1 MKNWITF
8 KHFLLPE
15 QIDDK
20 RVFSLLEV
28 SRSIQKT
35 IAERYSS
42 SFWVKAEINK
52 LNLYRQSGHCYP
64 ELVEKQE
71 GRIIA
76 QQRGTLWRDDYRR
89 VNQQFQEILKE
100 PLKDGIKVLMLV
112 KISFDAVHGMAL
124 QILDIDPAFT
134 LGDLEREKQE
144 NLDRLKKEGL
154 FNLNKLLDTPLL
166 PKRVAIISVES
177 SKGYADFMNVIE
189 GNAWGYRFFTLLFP
203 ALLQGD
209 RAAADITRQLNRI
222 RKVASH
228 FDVVAIIRG
237 GGGDVGLSCYNNYEL
252 AKTICEFPLPVL
264 TGIGHS
270 TNETVSEMVSH
281 INAITPTKLAEY
293 LIQLFHNFSVP
304 VGEAE
309 KLLMEWSRRLLADEN
324 LALQRELRLFRSVTE
339 TSLLRSRQA
348 LKEQTVVLKSES
360 RTVVKDQRQLLTQSL
375 DRVKQ
380 QKPSLFRHWRG
391 ELANLEKTLEILRPE
406 NVLKRGYSITRINGE
421 AVSDASAISPGT
433 ELDTV
438 LYQGTVRSVVTSVSN
453 SPQHE

>member
-1 MKNWITF
+1 M
-8 KHFLLPE
+8 PE
-15 QIDDK
+15 QIDDRK
-20 RVFSLLEV
+20 VFSLLEV

-35 IAERYSS
+35 LADRYRS
-42 SFWVKAEINK
+42 SFWLKAEINK
-52 LNLYRQSGHCYP
+52 LNFYRQSGHCYP
-64 ELVEKQE
+64 ELVEKKD
-71 GRIIA
+71 GKIIA
-76 QQRGTLWRDDYRR
+76 QQRGTLWRDDYQRI
-89 VNQQFQEILKE
+89 NLQFEEILKE

-124 QILDIDPAFT
+124 QILDIDPSFT

-144 NLDRLKKEGL
+144 NLDRLKREGL
-154 FNLNKLLDTPLL
+154 FNLNKLLETPLL

-177 SKGYADFMNVIE
+177 SKGYADFMSVV
-189 GNAWGYRFFTLLFP
+189 GDNAWGYQFFTMLFP

-209 RAAADITRQLNRI
+209 RAAADITRQLERI
-222 RKVASH
+222 RRVAHH

-252 AKTICEFPLPVL
+252 AKAICEFPLPVL

-304 VGEAE
+304 VAEAE
-309 KLLMEWSRRLLADEN
+309 KLLAERSLRLLADEN

-339 TSLLRSRQA
+339 TSLLRSRQF
-348 LKEQTVVLKSES
+348 LKDQAVTLKSES
-360 RTVVKDQRQLLTQSL
+360 RTVVKDQRQLLTQCL

-391 ELANLEKTLEILRPE
+391 ELTSVEKALDMLRPE

-421 AVSDASAISPGT
+421 AVSNASAILPGT

-438 LYQGTVRSVVTSVSN
+438 LYQGTIKSVVTFVSN

>member
-1 MKNWITF
+1 MG
-8 KHFLLPE
+8 LS
-15 QIDDK
+15 
-20 RVFSLLEV
+20 VF
-28 SRSIQKT
+28 
-35 IAERYSS
+35 
-42 SFWVKAEINK
+42 
-52 LNLYRQSGHCYP
+52 YP
-64 ELVEKQE
+64 V
-71 GRIIA
+71 
-76 QQRGTLWRDDYRR
+76 
-89 VNQQFQEILKE
+89 V
-100 PLKDGIKVLMLV
+100 
-112 KISFDAVHGMAL
+112 
-124 QILDIDPAFT
+124 
-134 LGDLEREKQE
+134 
-144 NLDRLKKEGL
+144 
-154 FNLNKLLDTPLL
+154 
-166 PKRVAIISVES
+166 
-177 SKGYADFMNVIE
+177 
-189 GNAWGYRFFTLLFP
+189 P

-209 RAAADITRQLNRI
+209 RAAADIARQLNRI

-281 INAITPTKLAEY
+281 MNAITPTKLAEY

-391 ELANLEKTLEILRPE
+391 ELANLHLW
-406 NVLKRGYSITRINGE
+406 
-421 AVSDASAISPGT
+421 
-433 ELDTV
+433 
-438 LYQGTVRSVVTSVSN
+438 SN
-453 SPQHE
+453 DRCF